1 MAKFPERSPSS
12 SVLSGVGFL
21 SKACFFAGEYE
32 MTDPRRLATY
42 RGKKIEDMAR
52 EELIEALQWAADRI
66 QQTHEDKMRWFSFLH
81 EIREARRG

>member
-32 MTDPRRLATY
+32 MTDPRRCSRCGTDV
-42 RGKKIEDMAR
+42 EETFTAR
-52 EELIEALQWAADRI
+52 ICQGCGI
-66 QQTHEDKMRWFSFLH
+66 QENECECEK
-81 EIREARRG
+81 A